1 MTKKKTAKGITPRS
15 DADRRVRQC
24 ERLARLFQL
33 LRLITGS
40 GKWDATAL
48 AKELGCSKRTIYR
61 LLQTL
66 SLAGVPW
73 FLDAHLKAYKVRPG
87 FKLSYLDVAHNK
99 DMDMGS
105 EEIESVKARLIID
118 GERFAKSLDEFL
130 KALSAL
136 RPE

>member
-1 MTKKKTAKGITPRS
+1 MAKKSSKPIPVRS

-40 GKWDATAL
+40 GKWDAAAL
-48 AKELGCSKRTIYR
+48 AKELGCSKRTVHR

-73 FLDAHLKAYKVRPG
+73 FLDGHLKAYKVRSG
-87 FKLSYLDVAHNK
+87 FKLSHLESECNK
-99 DMDMGS
+99 QLHPMADEMAD
-105 EEIESVKARLIID
+105 ARRKLIAD

-130 KALSAL
+130 KVLTLLEIES
-136 RPE
+136 